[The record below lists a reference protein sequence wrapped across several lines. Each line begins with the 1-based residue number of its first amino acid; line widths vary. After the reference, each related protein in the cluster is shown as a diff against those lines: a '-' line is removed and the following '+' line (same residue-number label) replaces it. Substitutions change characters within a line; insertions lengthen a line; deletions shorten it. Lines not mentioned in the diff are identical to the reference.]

1 MGSLIRS
8 LALLLIFSFSS
19 RVVQSDKQ
27 VERLQ
32 KERVN
37 LTRQTDP
44 VGRTKTEIKISEVL
58 LTLISNAVQAGD
70 MELMQ
75 KYIDEYVAAI
85 EDAHH
90 IHVSVLGPH
99 GAMRVHGNGG
109 GIGFLHPVGHA
120 PEPPDRHILRA
131 STACGARQTQEYP

>member
-85 EDAHH
+85 EDAH
-90 IHVSVLGPH
+90 
-99 GAMRVHGNGG
+99 
-109 GIGFLHPVGHA
+109 
-120 PEPPDRHILRA
+120 
-131 STACGARQTQEYP
+131 QTMMKTGRDAHRKPG